1 MWFFNSKTN
10 YLSGWFCLNSW
21 SQTNNYNSLRL
32 SPYPSNP
39 LCRPS
44 DPTPSKSD
52 KSADITGTTESHRL
66 RPGIP
71 YGRRWGL
78 RKWDGILGLQM
89 ISLVFFF
96 FLAVWTQRVAT
107 EPQQLCIRN
116 HNTDCDYNNNC
127 DDQVWYLFSDRD
139 HSLAFRRCW
148 QRCGL
153 KTEHLK
159 MFLST
164 DPNCPGTPS
173 SL

>member
-10 YLSGWFCLNSW
+10 YLSSWFCLNSW

-52 KSADITGTTESHRL
+52 RSADITGTTESHRL

-96 FLAVWTQRVAT
+96 SLQFGPKGL
-107 EPQQLCIRN
+107 LRN
-116 HNTDCDYNNNC
+116 
-127 DDQVWYLFSDRD
+127 
-139 HSLAFRRCW
+139 
-148 QRCGL
+148 
-153 KTEHLK
+153 
-159 MFLST
+159 
-164 DPNCPGTPS
+164 PS
-173 SL
+173 SFAFGTTIQTVITITTVMTKYDICFQTETTHWLLGDAGRGVD